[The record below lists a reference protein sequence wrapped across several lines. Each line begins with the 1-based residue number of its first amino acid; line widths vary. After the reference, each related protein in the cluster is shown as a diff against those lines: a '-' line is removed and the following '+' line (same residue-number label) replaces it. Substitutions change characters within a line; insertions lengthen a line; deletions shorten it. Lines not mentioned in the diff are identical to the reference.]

1 MDNNYQVQTKVLQCR
16 IPIPN
21 LNLNKALLNQANY
34 RGCVVDHARELGEFI
49 IITKGHFAFQRQQ
62 QESFI
67 FKMIWGQNQ
76 MGFHNNN
83 KKIKGNNNIERDQW
97 PDCNTH
103 RANLGID
110 PRI

>member
-1 MDNNYQVQTKVLQCR
+1 
-16 IPIPN
+16 
-21 LNLNKALLNQANY
+21 
-34 RGCVVDHARELGEFI
+34 
-49 IITKGHFAFQRQQ
+49 
-62 QESFI
+62 
-67 FKMIWGQNQ
+67 MIWGQNQ

-103 RANLGID
+103 RAKLGID